1 MLQVFLKF
9 KTMTERLNKYLSHAI
24 WTLILWTTLSPCT
37 AFAQGEGDVW
47 FFGDSVLLDFK
58 PALAQQGAMPVVV
71 PKAYQEAQECSSTL
85 CTPDGRLLLYTNGWQ
100 LRDSNH
106 SYYAN
111 WVPNQNWSVNQTLT
125 QGNLLLKVNDSTVF
139 FFRTF
144 GSLTSMFHNQHF
156 YRVIHLNR
164 NGGLGWIDPVEY
176 PGMDSVTE
184 QMAAVRHANGKDWW
198 LLGHR
203 AESDIF
209 YKWHIS
215 ESGVVTPGRQQ
226 IGSVHPP
233 MFVFYFG
240 QLVFNHD
247 GSQFVCPSEIGRLE
261 IFDFDRCDGEI
272 QFWGEIDKPR
282 SDSNGFYGISFSP
295 NGQLLYASDGTFSDP
310 LIPSHTRRLRQYD
323 LTSSNIAASELVI
336 WRTPDCGSCYRTI
349 GSHKLGP
356 DGRIYMAHAIQGIHD
371 EVRDT
376 LMAILNPDI
385 RGLGCNFDPHAVL
398 LTPGKSRWGIPNM
411 PDYRLGPQVAVVAA
425 LGPDLTVCPGDT
437 ALLPAT
443 GYVAGAPLQWTWT
456 PLAGAAAPVPAG
468 SGWAAHVQAGAPG
481 SVAHYVLTL
490 TDTTVSPGCATTQDT
505 IAVLT
510 TDMAGSPAALLAP
523 GLLGPDSVFCLGD
536 SLRLDPQGLQ
546 PGWSTV
552 WTGAGI
558 LDSSAALVALP
569 PASGTYTLLV
579 NDSLDLACRRYA
591 DSIAIAVELPLD
603 HAAPPLGPGSGG
615 AWPFCPGEAVEIGVT
630 AQPGMSYRW
639 TPAAWLDR
647 PDVALVT
654 ASPPEAT
661 LYQLSITSDTHRT
674 ARCAKQVFSIAL
686 TTDGCIR
693 QDVLT
698 PNGDGIND
706 LLHIG
711 EHAAAPALSVY
722 DRWGARVFFDPGY
735 RNDWGG
741 TGLPDGVYWYEVVP
755 SGRGGRWVSS
765 LTVLR

>member
-1 MLQVFLKF
+1 
-9 KTMTERLNKYLSHAI
+9 MTTRLNKYLVHAI
-24 WTLILWTTLSPCT
+24 GFLILWAMFVPFSAL
-37 AFAQGEGDVW
+37 AQGEGDVW

-58 PALAQQGAMPVVV
+58 PALVQQGTMPVSVS
-71 PKAYQEAQECSSTL
+71 KAYQESRNCSSTL
-85 CTPDGRLLLYTNGWQ
+85 CTPDGKLLLYTNGWQ

-111 WVPNQNWSVNQTLT
+111 WIPNQNWSGNQNIV
-125 QGNLLLKVNDSTVF
+125 QGNMLLKVNDSTVF
-139 FFRTF
+139 FFRYGNSF
-144 GSLTSMFHNQHF
+144 SSILHSQHF

-164 NGGLGWIDPVEY
+164 NGGLGWIDPVEF
-176 PGMDSVTE
+176 PGMDSVTN
-184 QMAAVRHANGKDWW
+184 QMTAVRHANGRDWW
-198 LLGHR
+198 VLGHR
-203 AESDIF
+203 TESDIF

-215 ESGVVTPGRQQ
+215 ELGVITPAWQQ
-226 IGSVHPP
+226 IGGVHPP
-233 MFVFYFG
+233 LYVDYCGPM
-240 QLVFNHD
+240 VFNLE
-247 GSQFVCPSEIGRLE
+247 GNQVAVPSHQGRVE
-261 IFDFDRCDGEI
+261 IFGFDRCTGELNMFG
-272 QFWGEIDKPR
+272 QIDKPR
-282 SDSNGFYGISFSP
+282 VDSNFMYGLSFSP
-295 NGQLLYASDGTFSDP
+295 SGQLLYLSDGYFGP
-310 LIPSHTRRLRQYD
+310 LGQPNGVETRLYQYD
-323 LTSSNIAASELVI
+323 LNSPNILASELEI
-336 WRTPDCGSCYRTI
+336 WRTPDCDSCRRSI
-349 GSHKLGP
+349 GLHKLGP
-356 DGRIYMAHAIQGIHD
+356 DGRIYMAHSISDYHD

-398 LTPGKSRWGIPNM
+398 LAPGKSRWGIPNM

-443 GYVAGAPLQWTWT
+443 SYVAGAPLQWTWT

-468 SGWAAHVQAGAPG
+468 AGWTAHVQAGAPG

-510 TDMAGSPAALLAP
+510 TDLAGSPAALLAP
-523 GLLGPDSVFCLGD
+523 GLLGPDSVLCLDD
-536 SLRLDPQGLQ
+536 SLRFDPQGLQ
-546 PGWSTV
+546 PGWTTA

-558 LDSSAALVALP
+558 LDSGAALVALP

-603 HAAPPLGPGSGG
+603 HPAPPLGPGQGG
-615 AWPFCPGEAVEIGVT
+615 TWPFCPGEALEIGVM
-630 AQPGMSYRW
+630 AQPGMTYRW
-639 TPAAWLDR
+639 TPTAWLDR

-674 ARCAKQVFSIAL
+674 ARCAEQVFQIAL

-711 EHAAAPALSVY
+711 EHATAPALSVY
-722 DRWGARVFFDPGY
+722 DRWGVRVYHDPAY
-735 RNDWGG
+735 RNGWGG
-741 TGLPDGVYWYEVVP
+741 VELPDGVYWYEVVP